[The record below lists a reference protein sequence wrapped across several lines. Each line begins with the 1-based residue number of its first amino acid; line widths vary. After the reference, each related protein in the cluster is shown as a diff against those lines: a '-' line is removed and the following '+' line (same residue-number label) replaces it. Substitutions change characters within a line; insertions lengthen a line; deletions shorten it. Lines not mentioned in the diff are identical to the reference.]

1 MAWEV
6 LHNQTE
12 SFYDRVQI
20 VEDEDFLDDF
30 EMDWH
35 ESYDDEEYY
44 FTTGVISGEFDS
56 ELPNLF
62 EERVRR
68 DEGRP
73 VTLGELLS
81 AFKMA
86 ADEAEV
92 LKQRENNRK
101 RHAIELQDYLSNVGG
116 RMHDEDLEGD
126 IERSWRA
133 R

>member
-1 MAWEV
+1 M
-6 LHNQTE
+6 
-12 SFYDRVQI
+12 
-20 VEDEDFLDDF
+20 
-30 EMDWH
+30 
-35 ESYDDEEYY
+35 
-44 FTTGVISGEFDS
+44 
-56 ELPNLF
+56 
-62 EERVRR
+62 
-68 DEGRP
+68 
-73 VTLGELLS
+73 TLGELLS

-133 R
+133 LKQSCMINKFIGS

>member
-1 MAWEV
+1 MTLTYQRVVTDSDGWEV

-20 VEDEDFLDDF
+20 VEDEDFLDEF

-68 DEGRP
+68 DE
-73 VTLGELLS
+73 
-81 AFKMA
+81 
-86 ADEAEV
+86 
-92 LKQRENNRK
+92 
-101 RHAIELQDYLSNVGG
+101 
-116 RMHDEDLEGD
+116 EDQ
-126 IERSWRA
+126 
-133 R
+133 